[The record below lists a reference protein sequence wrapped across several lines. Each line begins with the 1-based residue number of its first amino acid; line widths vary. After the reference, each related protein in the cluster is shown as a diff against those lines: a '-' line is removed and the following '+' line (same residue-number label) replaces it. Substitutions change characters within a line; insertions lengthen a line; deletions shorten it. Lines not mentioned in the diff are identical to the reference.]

1 MIHGIIF
8 DIRKYSIHDGPGIR
22 TTVFFKGCPLHC
34 DWCHNPESRAF
45 QPELIF
51 RSNRCILC
59 ESCLEACPNGAITRQ
74 GDLILTDREKC
85 KTSGECVLACEA
97 EARQL
102 VGRTMSVDQVM
113 EEIEADRAF
122 YDQSGGGVTF
132 SGGEPLAQRAFLFGL
147 LVACKARALHTTLDT
162 SGYASWAVMDKIRGY
177 VDLFLYDLKLMDNVR
192 HRRYTGVSN
201 QKILSNL
208 TTLSE
213 LGHRIIIRIPVI
225 PGINDD
231 EANLRQTG
239 AFLAALP
246 VRPAVELLAYHQTG
260 LAKYES
266 LGLEYR
272 LAEIQ
277 PPEPMRM
284 EGIAEILR
292 GSGLQVMV

>member
-1 MIHGIIF
+1 MTSGIVF

-34 DWCHNPESRAF
+34 DWCHNPESRDF

-74 GDLILTDREKC
+74 GDLIVTDREKC

-113 EEIEADRAF
+113 DEIEADRAF

-132 SGGEPLAQRAFLFGL
+132 SGGEPLAQREFLFGL

-162 SGYASWAVMDKIRGY
+162 SGYASWKVVDQIRRN
-177 VDLFLYDLKLMDNVR
+177 VDLFLYDLKLMDDAR
-192 HRRYTGVSN
+192 HRRSTGVSN
-201 QKILSNL
+201 QKILANL
-208 TTLSE
+208 TRLSE
-213 LGHRIIIRIPVI
+213 LGHRIIIRIPII

-231 EANLRQTG
+231 EDNLRQTG
-239 AFLAALP
+239 SFLAALP

-260 LAKYES
+260 LAKYAG

-272 LAEIQ
+272 LPEIL

-284 EGIAEILR
+284 EGIAETLR
-292 GSGLQVMV
+292 ESGLMVKM